1 MINASMDWPS
11 NNEGFFVFTDSAIA
25 QTALKVAACLM
36 EDLRKANIPF
46 LAFRGQ
52 IADASTEGLRASWQ

>member
-1 MINASMDWPS
+1 
-11 NNEGFFVFTDSAIA
+11 
-25 QTALKVAACLM
+25 M
-36 EDLRKANIPF
+36 EYLRKANIPF